1 MMPGMPSS
9 KGSKKGKLEMLLER
23 GPSSKSKAD
32 DLMAEDG
39 AEEEMGES
47 PEMEA
52 SEDEGLEA
60 AHGGQDLSQISDD
73 DLLAELKKRGLGA
86 SDLEMGS

>member
-1 MMPGMPSS
+1 MPSS

-23 GPSSKSKAD
+23 GPSSSRSKAD

-52 SEDEGLEA
+52 SEDEGAEA